1 MGRANQ
7 IGTTPNTSAMPT
19 IEECQRLRD
28 PLRGQ
33 LELLDYDIRNAVA
46 RSLSDI
52 EANGK
57 DDILFMNA
65 SVTVLLS
72 VAARIFQRA
81 TECDD
86 ARSTEQCFVL
96 GAQDAIGWAKTRR
109 LRYTVAGEG

>member
-7 IGTTPNTSAMPT
+7 IGAAPNAPAMPT

-33 LELLDYDIRNAVA
+33 LELLDYDVRNAIA
-46 RSLSDI
+46 RGLNDI

-57 DDILFMNA
+57 DDIVFMNA

-72 VAARIFQRA
+72 IAARIFQRA
-81 TECDD
+81 AECDD
-86 ARSTEQCFVL
+86 TQITEQSFVL

-109 LRYTVAGEG
+109 LRYNVAGEG

>member
-7 IGTTPNTSAMPT
+7 VGAMSNTQAMLT
-19 IEECQRLRD
+19 IEECQQLRD

-33 LELLDYDIRNAVA
+33 LELLDYDVRYAITRG
-46 RSLSDI
+46 LSDI

-72 VAARIFQRA
+72 IAARFYQRA
-81 TECDD
+81 AECEDAKTTE
-86 ARSTEQCFVL
+86 RSFVL
-96 GAQDAIGWAKTRR
+96 GAQDAIDWARTRR
-109 LRYTVAGEG
+109 LRYNVAGEG